1 MSTPVVTVHEAVVG
15 DGTSARS
22 RSARRWRRARW
33 PLALL
38 ALVVVAGILSALP
51 EPRTSTLTLAPDNP
65 GDLGARAA
73 AQILGRQGVDLLVR
87 EQVVTDDEHRRA
99 RDRER
104 LHVGDATDVADVHAL
119 AAQDLGRR
127 ARPERAGVVGHRGLR
142 LRHASIGAEAQ
153 PGAS

>member
-65 GDLGARAA
+65 GPLGARAA
-73 AQILGRQGVDLLVR
+73 AQILGREGVDVR
-87 EQVVTDDEHRRA
+87 YV
-99 RDRER
+99 RDI
-104 LHVGDATDVADVHAL
+104 ADV
-119 AAQDLGRR
+119 
-127 ARPERAGVVGHRGLR
+127 RPSPVPTRPCWSSGTTC
-142 LRHASIGAEAQ
+142 
-153 PGAS
+153 